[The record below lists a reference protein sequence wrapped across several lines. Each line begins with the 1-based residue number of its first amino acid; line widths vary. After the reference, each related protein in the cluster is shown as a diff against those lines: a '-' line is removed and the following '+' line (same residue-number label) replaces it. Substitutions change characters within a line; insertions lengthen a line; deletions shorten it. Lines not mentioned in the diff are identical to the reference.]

1 MQHSLRTK
9 SLLIVAS
16 LSVLNFNSCSESA
29 RPVSHSKTV
38 EVPQTEIRNQEYVGF
53 CWAYATV
60 ALIESNYKTKTGKTI
75 QLSPEAIG
83 FYRMAAGLYQATRAK
98 SINDLLPLLMPGGL
112 EGYYVKLPSGGGDA
126 LSLIEKYGVVPES
139 AWSFKFDS
147 EEKSSKMMKAMQGG
161 LWVLLRDRL
170 YTGRDATDLTVDD
183 IIEKVMT
190 VPGAFPSRPP
200 TTFDHGGV
208 SVSSVSFLRDN
219 LGFHTE
225 DYAAMQI
232 DSSESFEKM
241 IQAMKRSLARGVGV
255 PLAFPVNRDLLTK
268 NRFSGQS
275 ATSTTD
281 FAKSGA
287 HAVLITDFV
296 NAGKSPGAMSAEEI
310 VAELKRPAS
319 DLDYVV
325 VKNSW
330 GKNAEKNERGE
341 TVSGS
346 ETGYYEIDRAYLQG
360 SADQALTDSRLRPI
374 FSIMVPKDIA
384 DSPFND
390 ESVNPVVAKQ

>member
-1 MQHSLRTK
+1 
-9 SLLIVAS
+9 
-16 LSVLNFNSCSESA
+16 
-29 RPVSHSKTV
+29 
-38 EVPQTEIRNQEYVGF
+38 
-53 CWAYATV
+53 
-60 ALIESNYKTKTGKTI
+60 
-75 QLSPEAIG
+75 
-83 FYRMAAGLYQATRAK
+83 
-98 SINDLLPLLMPGGL
+98 
-112 EGYYVKLPSGGGDA
+112 
-126 LSLIEKYGVVPES
+126 
-139 AWSFKFDS
+139 
-147 EEKSSKMMKAMQGG
+147 
-161 LWVLLRDRL
+161 
-170 YTGRDATDLTVDD
+170 
-183 IIEKVMT
+183 
-190 VPGAFPSRPP
+190 
-200 TTFDHGGV
+200 
-208 SVSSVSFLRDN
+208 VSSVSFLRDN